1 MDNAEVV
8 EEVFG
13 RLRGWRQ
20 REQQGSSECGL
31 LLLVVVVVVV
41 VVVKNELIDFCIL
54 PFGFL
59 LHV

>member
-1 MDNAEVV
+1 LDKAEVV

-20 REQQGSSECGL
+20 REQQGSSESGL
-31 LLLVVVVVVV
+31 VVVVVV